1 MSLLHHPQVG
11 TIVRVD
17 LNEGFRIPE
26 MRKRRPCVVL
36 SPPLPKREQLCT
48 IVPLSTT
55 KTRDLGDYNCEI
67 ALDPPL
73 PWPYDDKVMWA
84 KADMVMTVA
93 FHRLKLLHAGR
104 GRDGDR
110 LYDIRILDDEK
121 MAEIRECV
129 RRSLGL

>member
-26 MRKRRPCVVL
+26 MRKRRPAIVI
-36 SPPLPKREQLCT
+36 SPPLPNREQLCT

-55 KTRDLGDYNCEI
+55 PPRPLQAHNCI
-67 ALDPPL
+67 IDLDPPL
-73 PWPYDDKVMWA
+73 PFPYQERRMWV
-84 KADMVMTVA
+84 KADMIMTVA

-104 GRDGDR
+104 GPDGDR
-110 LYDIRILDDEK
+110 LYDIRVVDEEK
-121 MAEIRECV
+121 MAEIRQCI
-129 RRSLGL
+129 RHALGW